1 MTLVYQSTRDA
12 NNTTTASRAILQGLA
27 TDGGLFT
34 PISYPQVELDFA
46 KLKDASYQEVAKLI
60 LSAFLDDFTDQEL
73 DDCIAHAYDNKF
85 DTPNIVPL
93 IKLDG
98 QYNLELF
105 HGSTIAFKDMALSIL
120 PHLLT
125 TAAKKHGLENK
136 IVILTATSGDT
147 GKAAMAGFA
156 DVPGTEI
163 IVFYPKDGVS
173 KVQELQMTTQ
183 TGDNTHVVAIE
194 GNFDDAQTNVKQM
207 FNNAVLRKKLAEH
220 KLQFSSANSMN
231 IGRLVPQIVYYVYA
245 YAQLV
250 KTDQI
255 RAGEAVNFSVPTGN
269 FGNILAAYY
278 AKQIGLPVGKLICA
292 SNENNVLTDFFKTH
306 IYDKKRCFKVTS
318 SPSMDILVSS
328 NLERLIFHLLGNN
341 SEKTAELMTNLKK
354 HGQYEL
360 TNFDSEMLALFAA
373 EYATEVETAAEIKR
387 VYETSN
393 YIEDPHT
400 AVASAVYQ
408 KYRTKTGDD
417 TKTVVVS
424 TASPYKF
431 PVVAVEAVTGQTGL
445 SDFEALAQLH
455 DLSGVSIPA
464 AVDGIETAEV
474 RHKMIVA
481 ADQMQ
486 AAVEKDLGL

>member
-1 MTLVYQSTRDA
+1 MTLIYQSTRDA
-12 NNTTTASRAILQGLA
+12 NNTVTASQAILQGLA

-34 PISYPQVELDFA
+34 PISYPQLELDFT

-73 DDCIAHAYDNKF
+73 DDCINNAYDSKF
-85 DTPNIVPL
+85 DTLEIAPL
-93 IKLDG
+93 VKLNG

-120 PHLLT
+120 PHLMT
-125 TAAKKHGLENK
+125 TAAKKHGLKNK

-194 GNFDDAQTNVKQM
+194 GNFDDAQTNVKSM
-207 FNNAVLRKKLAEH
+207 FNDAVLRERLAAH

-250 KTDQI
+250 KAGQI
-255 RAGEAVNFSVPTGN
+255 VAGDKINFTVPTGN

-306 IYDKKRCFKVTS
+306 VYDKKRSFKVTS

-328 NLERLIFHLLGNN
+328 NLERLIFHLLGN
-341 SEKTAELMTNLKK
+341 SAEKTADLMKSLNQ

-360 TNFDSEMLALFAA
+360 TDFDPAILELFAA

-387 VYETSN
+387 VYEASD

-408 KYRTKTGDD
+408 KYRTATGDE
-417 TKTVVVS
+417 TTTVIAS

-445 SDFEALAQLH
+445 SDFEALAKLH
-455 DLSGVSIPA
+455 ELSGVAVPP
-464 AVDGIETAEV
+464 AVDGLENAQV
-474 RHKMIVA
+474 RHKTTVA

-486 AAVEKDLGL
+486 AAVESYLGL